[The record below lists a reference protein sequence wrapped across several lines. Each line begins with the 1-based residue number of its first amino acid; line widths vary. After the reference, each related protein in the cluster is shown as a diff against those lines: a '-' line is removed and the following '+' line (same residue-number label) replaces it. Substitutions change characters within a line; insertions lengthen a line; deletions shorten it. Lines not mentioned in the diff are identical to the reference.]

1 MHRSRPWSLLAALM
15 AMMMVLAACGTSTT
29 DTTEAATEEAPL
41 AVDLEEEE
49 APEEEAPEEE
59 PEEAEAPAFDLVA
72 AVHESASTLPEGWL
86 NVGDT
91 DAFKEA
97 ISVEGTVLIDVRE
110 ESEFAEGHIPGAI
123 NIPIRTLTANLELI
137 PTDRPV
143 IVYCASGWRAGLAV
157 SSLRLLGYD
166 NVLAYAASV
175 KGWTEAGEELVNE
188 DNVAETF
195 GEPDVQPEMLAAV
208 ESFLTTIPEGFLTN
222 SVDAVKEAMAAG
234 AVVVDVREEGEFAE
248 GHIADAISVP
258 LRTMASGE
266 VEVPSDTNLIV
277 HCKSGWRAALALP
290 MYHVLGYTNMSG
302 FPGSYNAWVE
312 AGEPIES

>member
-15 AMMMVLAACGTSTT
+15 AMMMVLAACGSGTT
-29 DTTEAATEEAPL
+29 DTTEVATEEAPL
-41 AVDLEEEE
+41 AVDLEEE

-97 ISVEGTVLIDVRE
+97 MSVEGTVLVDVRE

-123 NIPIRTLTANLELI
+123 NIPIRTLTDNLELI

-166 NVLAYAASV
+166 NVLAYAPSV

-208 ESFLTTIPEGFLTN
+208 ESFLTTLPEGFLTN

-234 AVVVDVREEGEFAE
+234 VVVVDVREEGEFAE

-266 VEVPSDTNLIV
+266 AEVPSDTNLIV